1 MESDYPRLLK
11 DHVVTVCSNGR
22 RYFDPE
28 LRQAVIEEAVR
39 GKLSLAALA
48 MLHGVNANLLRRWV
62 TAHQGRD
69 QPVKVVC
76 VKPADAFIAVPVPAL
91 PATLPIVQPVSRLN
105 AILPNGVELRLDPA
119 NAEALSSIITVLGK
133 LPCSASQPT

>member
-39 GKLSLAALA
+39 GKSSLAALA
-48 MLHGVNANLLRRWV
+48 MLHGVNANLVRRWV
-62 TAHQGRD
+62 SGHQDRKR
-69 QPVKVVC
+69 PVKVVC

-91 PATLPIVQPVSRLN
+91 PAVQPVSRLS
-105 AILPNGVELRLDPA
+105 ALLPNGVELKLDPA